1 MNTEYVMNVLKLI
14 EKEVEMVVS
23 LTDLKEAF
31 SIRGKNLEELQEGE
45 EDESLVL
52 TDEEVFTIGSY
63 LLDARSA
70 INEVLEILGVGESDG
85 SELLG
90 DGEMIK

>member
-1 MNTEYVMNVLKLI
+1 
-14 EKEVEMVVS
+14 MVVS

-31 SIRGKNLEELQEGE
+31 NARGKNLEELQEGE

-52 TDEEVFTIGSY
+52 TDEEVLTIGSY

-70 INEVLEILGVGESDG
+70 INEVLEILGIGESDG
-85 SELLG
+85 SELLNN
-90 DGEMIK
+90 ELIKWYKWGLYGKDKNAIK

>member
-1 MNTEYVMNVLKLI
+1 
-14 EKEVEMVVS
+14 MVVS

-52 TDEEVFTIGSY
+52 TDEEVLTIGSY
-63 LLDARSA
+63 LLDARNA
-70 INEVLEILGVGESDG
+70 INAVLEILGVGESDG

-90 DGEMIK
+90 DELIKWYKWGSYGKDKNAIE

>member
-1 MNTEYVMNVLKLI
+1 
-14 EKEVEMVVS
+14 MVVS

-31 SIRGKNLEELQEGE
+31 SMRGKNLEELQEGE

-52 TDEEVFTIGSY
+52 TDEEVLTIGSY

-70 INEVLEILGVGESDG
+70 INEVLEILGVGEFDG

-90 DGEMIK
+90 DEMTKWYKWGLYGKDKNAIE